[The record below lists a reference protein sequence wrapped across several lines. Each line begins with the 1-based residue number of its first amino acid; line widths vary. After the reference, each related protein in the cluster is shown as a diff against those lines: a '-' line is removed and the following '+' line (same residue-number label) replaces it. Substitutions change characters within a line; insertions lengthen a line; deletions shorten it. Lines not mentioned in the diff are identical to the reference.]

1 MDSGPAIFPDTR
13 TGCDR
18 GGSIGMEPNTMG
30 IDKPMISDSDK
41 LSPILCPFID
51 MWCKL
56 KLSHFRL
63 QSLRFGSYL
72 LQQNLI
78 HPERNK
84 KEVSKLLKHIT

>member
-51 MWCKL
+51 M
-56 KLSHFRL
+56 
-63 QSLRFGSYL
+63 
-72 LQQNLI
+72 
-78 HPERNK
+78 
-84 KEVSKLLKHIT
+84 